1 MTDLFVVK
9 ESFVVDVAG
18 TPIAYRK
25 GEVVDPDDPI
35 TKTHAASL
43 ELFEF
48 PHPVPRK
55 KSSGKVEQA
64 TAAPGE
70 KRAR

>member
-1 MTDLFVVK
+1 MADLYVVQ

-18 TPIAYRK
+18 VPTAYRK

-35 TKTHAASL
+35 IKSHAKSL
-43 ELFEF
+43 VPFEF
-48 PHPVPRK
+48 PHPVKRAAPV
-55 KSSGKVEQA
+55 VEQA

-70 KRAR
+70 RRHR